1 MVDFLG
7 KKRTSSSKLK
17 QGSKIPAT
25 ELTCVAIIVGAHGVH
40 GAVKVKSF
48 TQNPED
54 FSAYGPLLG
63 ADGSV
68 VLTPKN
74 PRPINNAFTMR
85 SPEITTREQA
95 MAMKGIQLFVPRKNL
110 PAIQEDDEFYY
121 SDLVGLDV
129 KTSDGKRAGTVKAVH
144 EFGAGDMLEI
154 QPPKSAEKQASWFHP
169 FTKLAVPKIDL
180 KARRIVI
187 HVEEAVIGHDPFKNK
202 PASKTESEI

>member
-1 MVDFLG
+1 MVTLAVHQIPMVDFLG

-85 SPEITTREQA
+85 CLLYTSPS
-95 MAMKGIQLFVPRKNL
+95 PR
-110 PAIQEDDEFYY
+110 D
-121 SDLVGLDV
+121 
-129 KTSDGKRAGTVKAVH
+129 
-144 EFGAGDMLEI
+144 
-154 QPPKSAEKQASWFHP
+154 
-169 FTKLAVPKIDL
+169 
-180 KARRIVI
+180 
-187 HVEEAVIGHDPFKNK
+187 
-202 PASKTESEI
+202 